1 MSQKGV
7 PTHKVCFGLA
17 ETVQFFCI
25 LIKAPRVPKIKNVG
39 QKSYLGPFIDVPK
52 ILANPKR
59 HLESPMV
66 SRLRHVPKIIKG
78 AILGLSQKSRNSQRS
93 KTGRRPATGQSMR
106 PRTRAA
112 ILHGD
117 GDLLL
122 LAPVV
127 MLALEDVHLLT
138 HAG

>member
-25 LIKAPRVPKIKNVG
+25 LIKAPCVPKIKNVG

-59 HLESPMV
+59 HLESLTLL
-66 SRLRHVPKIIKG
+66 RLRLVPKIIKS
-78 AILGLSQKSRNSQRS
+78 ANLGPSRKSKKRKS
-93 KTGRRPATGQSMR
+93 KTSQVRLGPQARRIER
-106 PRTRAA
+106 PG
-112 ILHGD
+112 GD
-117 GDLLL
+117 RD
-122 LAPVV
+122 
-127 MLALEDVHLLT
+127 DQ
-138 HAG
+138 